1 MQDNQPVIISGW
13 IDQLHYGVSTKTK
26 ILLLIQRY
34 CAFKIIHA
42 IIVPKETK
50 TQLKTILL

>member
-1 MQDNQPVIISGW
+1 MQDNQPVIVSGW
-13 IDQLHYGVSTKTK
+13 IDQLHYGVSTKGE

-34 CAFKIIHA
+34 CAFEIIHVV
-42 IIVPKETK
+42 IVSEETK

>member
-13 IDQLHYGVSTKTK
+13 IDQLHYGVSTKVE

-34 CAFKIIHA
+34 CAFKIVYA